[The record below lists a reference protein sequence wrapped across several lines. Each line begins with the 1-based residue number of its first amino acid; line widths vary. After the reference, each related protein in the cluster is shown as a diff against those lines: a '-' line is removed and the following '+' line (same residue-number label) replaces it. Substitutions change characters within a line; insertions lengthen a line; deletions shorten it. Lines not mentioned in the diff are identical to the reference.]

1 MFGSSWPPTIVSW
14 WADFIFI
21 VFVYS
26 GVQHVWTWWVT
37 WRVSCKRQKLLNL
50 CEHLGSPPYLVGSV
64 LLIFLVFCVVVFF
77 LVVFIMCL
85 VYPML
90 SLSLYCPFL
99 IAPSVFYNFLLMWA
113 SFIDTENTTFTKLL
127 LLFVSTFPYMCKNHD
142 SSYQLIVSCLLQ
154 VQEIRPMDTTPVT

>member
-1 MFGSSWPPTIVSW
+1 M
-14 WADFIFI
+14 
-21 VFVYS
+21 
-26 GVQHVWTWWVT
+26 
-37 WRVSCKRQKLLNL
+37 
-50 CEHLGSPPYLVGSV
+50 VGSV
-64 LLIFLVFCVVVFF
+64 LCFVCLRPVSCVPNVASFSELSILDCSFGFLQRLFVLF
-77 LVVFIMCL
+77 VFIMCLVYPILCL

-154 VQEIRPMDTTPVT
+154 VQEIRPMDTTPVTQNKVAFIQ